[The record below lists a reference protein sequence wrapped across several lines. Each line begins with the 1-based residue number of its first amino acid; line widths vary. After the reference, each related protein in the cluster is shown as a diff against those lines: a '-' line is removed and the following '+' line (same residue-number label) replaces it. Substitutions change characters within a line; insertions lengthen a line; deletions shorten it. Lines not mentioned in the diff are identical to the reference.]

1 MISGPETFSKVMDA
15 IDLETFFV
23 CRDESEA
30 KSLMLSLFSQIG
42 FASADVVFIQ
52 HEGPGAR
59 VRGRA
64 YVHKAEFALPPYFL
78 QGGEKFE

>member
-1 MISGPETFSKVMDA
+1 MISGSGLNSLSKVMDA
-15 IDLETFFV
+15 IDIETFFV

-30 KSLMLSLFSQIG
+30 KSLLLTLFEQMG
-42 FASADVVFIQ
+42 FPTADVVFIQ

-64 YVHKAEFALPPYFL
+64 YVQRNELALPSYFL
-78 QGGEKFE
+78 

>member
-1 MISGPETFSKVMDA
+1 MIRNEETFAKIMDA

-42 FASADVVFIQ
+42 FAAADVVFIQ
-52 HEGPGAR
+52 HEGLGAR

-64 YVHKAEFALPPYFL
+64 YIHEADLGVPPYFL
-78 QGGEKFE
+78 ANGGER